1 MKKLDF
7 YFDFASP
14 NAYFGYQVL
23 KNFPEKYDCEINFK
37 PVLLGCLLYTS
48 DAADE

>member
-37 PVLLGCLLYTS
+37 PCLLYTS
-48 DAADE
+48 DAADD